1 MNFSTRFHVRGHFSI
16 SELSQTYTIES
27 QSSESDFPIFRLI
40 RLCIIRTS
48 FIQYRLFSDT
58 RATLNGCAINYV
70 SICICHVC
78 VRILYLHN
86 LNSKLKAFNSHHSA
100 RLSRNPRIS
109 KCNLTV
115 YFYIYMYICYG

>member
-27 QSSESDFPIFRLI
+27 QSSESDFPISRLI

-48 FIQYRLFSDT
+48 FIHYRLFSDT

-70 SICICHVC
+70 SICISCMCTH
-78 VRILYLHN
+78 IDLHN